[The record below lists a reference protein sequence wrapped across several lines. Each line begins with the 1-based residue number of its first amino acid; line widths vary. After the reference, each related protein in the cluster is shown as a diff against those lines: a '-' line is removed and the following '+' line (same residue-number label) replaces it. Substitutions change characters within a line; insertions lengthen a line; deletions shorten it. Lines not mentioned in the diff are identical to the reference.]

1 MWRCKRPVCEPK
13 IPAADSMGA
22 RLHGVKGIEQMLQS
36 KAQFVK
42 AGQLA
47 PIGRVCPGFLGE
59 RCLNQD
65 FRDLGISGIAEFLHG
80 GSFAAG

>member
-1 MWRCKRPVCEPK
+1 
-13 IPAADSMGA
+13 MGA
-22 RLHGVKGIEQMLQS
+22 RLHTVEGIEQMLQS

-47 PIGRVCPGFLGE
+47 PIGRMCPGYAGKG
-59 RCLNQD
+59 CLNQD
-65 FRDLGISGIAEFLHG
+65 VRDMWTRRIAEFLHG

>member
-1 MWRCKRPVCEPK
+1 
-13 IPAADSMGA
+13 MGA
-22 RLHGVKGIEQMLQS
+22 SLRTVKGIEQMLQS

-59 RCLNQD
+59 RCLNH
-65 FRDLGISGIAEFLHG
+65 DLWDLRIGRIAEFLHG